1 MSEAWKQI
9 PGYENYRVSSTGKV
23 CSDYYISGRWGKT
36 IKRKEPL
43 MLSQDLT
50 HDGYYR
56 VTLSKNKVQKHFSV
70 HRLVALVFIPN
81 PQNLP
86 EVNHKDENT
95 RNNNVE
101 NLEWCSR
108 KYNANYGT
116 LPQRESK
123 WNTNH
128 PKKSKTVVKMSLYGE
143 ILAEY
148 PSIKEAAR
156 KHGIGDE
163 CIVRCCKGKQETSA
177 GFKWKYKENH
187 EAD

>member
-1 MSEAWKQI
+1 MSEIWKQI

-23 CSDYYISGRWGKT
+23 CSDYYTSGRWGKT

-43 MLSQDLT
+43 ILCQELT

-56 VTLSKNKVQKHFSV
+56 VSLSKDKKQKHFSV
-70 HRLVALVFIPN
+70 HRLVAIAFIPN
-81 PQNLP
+81 PQNHS

-116 LPQRESK
+116 LPQRERK
-123 WNTNH
+123 WNTNN
-128 PKKSKTVVKMSLYGE
+128 PKKSKPVVKMSIDGDV
-143 ILAEY
+143 LAEY
-148 PSIKEAAR
+148 PSTKEASR
-156 KHGIGDE
+156 QHGVGSE
-163 CIVRCCKGKQETSA
+163 CISRCCMGRQETSA
-177 GFKWKYKENH
+177 GYKWKYKNDET
-187 EAD
+187 D